1 MTHKVART
9 GLMLVLALLIAV
21 PFSLLAQDQ
30 TSSDTQSASQSTPS
44 TADSS
49 TTSNTDATSTDA
61 TSAAATSKDK
71 KDKKDKD
78 KDKKKPKNSDV
89 DNIGSRDI
97 NKGSINFISLDK
109 EIAMGRQLA
118 AEVERQVKLIDDP
131 TINEYVNRV
140 GQNIVRN
147 SDAKVPF
154 TIKVV
159 ESDEINA
166 FALPGGF
173 FYVNSGLILAAD
185 EEAELAGV
193 MAHEIGH
200 VAARHGTEQYSKGE
214 LVNFASI
221 PLIFMGG
228 VGGFAIRQ
236 AAGFLIPMQFL
247 QFSRADESEADYL
260 GLQYMYKTGYDPTAT
275 VSFFEKLQAKE
286 SAKPGSVSKMF
297 STHPPTGDRIEK
309 DKKNIELILPSREQY
324 VVTTSEF
331 NRVKAQLAQLEN
343 RRPSQEESNKP
354 SLRRKTTT
362 QRRDPNDRTTDR
374 GTGTSSGTSSDD
386 DSDRP
391 TLKRSP
397 SSQPQTPST
406 DPNSTSTSPS
416 TSSSTS
422 SPTNSQDSAK
432 SADSTS
438 PDDSQ
443 NNDPDRPV
451 LKRRN

>member
-1 MTHKVART
+1 MNLVCLRRNHMTHKVART
-9 GLMLVLALLIAV
+9 GLSLVLALLIAV
-21 PFSLLAQDQ
+21 PFPLLAQDK
-30 TSSDTQSASQSTPS
+30 TSSDTQSTPSVSDASTPS
-44 TADSS
+44 NND
-49 TTSNTDATSTDA
+49 
-61 TSAAATSKDK
+61 ATSKDK
-71 KDKKDKD
+71 KDKKKDKD
-78 KDKKKPKNSDV
+78 NDKKKPKNADV
-89 DNIGSRDI
+89 DNIGSRNI
-97 NKGSINFISLDK
+97 NKGSINFISIDK

-131 TINEYVNRV
+131 AINEYVNRV
-140 GQNIVRN
+140 GQNLVRN

-154 TIKVV
+154 TINVV

-200 VAARHGTEQYSKGE
+200 VAARHGTEQYSKGD

-260 GLQYMYKTGYDPTAT
+260 GLQYMYKAGYDPTAT

-331 NRVKAQLAQLEN
+331 NRVKGQLAQLEN

-354 SLRRKTTT
+354 SLRRRTTT
-362 QRRDPNDRTTDR
+362 QRRDPNDKTTDR
-374 GTGTSSGTSSDD
+374 GTGTSGGTSSDD

-397 SSQPQTPST
+397 GSQPQTPST
-406 DPNSTSTSPS
+406 DPNAPS
-416 TSSSTS
+416 TSAPPSNSSSSTNS
-422 SPTNSQDSAK
+422 SDSAK
-432 SADSTS
+432 SADSTN

>member
-1 MTHKVART
+1 MTYKVART
-9 GLMLVLALLIAV
+9 GLKFCLALLIAV
-21 PFSLLAQDQ
+21 PFSLLAQDPAPAPAQDQ
-30 TSSDTQSASQSTPS
+30 TVSQSTSDPS
-44 TADSS
+44 
-49 TTSNTDATSTDA
+49 TSTDA
-61 TSAAATSKDK
+61 SKDK
-71 KDKKDKD
+71 KGKDKKVKDKDKKDKD
-78 KDKKKPKNSDV
+78 KDKVAAADCKKKPKNCNV
-89 DNIGSRDI
+89 DDIGSRDI

-109 EIAMGRQLA
+109 EIAMGRQLS

-131 TINEYVNRV
+131 VINEYVNRV

-185 EEAELAGV
+185 DEAELAGV
-193 MAHEIGH
+193 MAHEIAH

-214 LVNFASI
+214 LINFASI

-236 AAGFLIPMQFL
+236 AAGFLIPVSFL
-247 QFSRADESEADYL
+247 QFSRSDEAEADYL

-297 STHPPTGDRIEK
+297 STHPPTGDRIEA

-331 NRVKAQLAQLEN
+331 NRIKTQLAQLEN
-343 RRPSQEESNKP
+343 RRPTQEESNKP
-354 SLRRKTTT
+354 SLRRKSPTST
-362 QRRDPNDRTTDR
+362 RRDPRDTDS
-374 GTGTSSGTSSDD
+374 GGGNSKGTSTDD

-391 TLKRSP
+391 TLKRAP
-397 SSQPQTPST
+397 GSQSGTST
-406 DPNSTSTSPS
+406 DSTSSTSSTNS
-416 TSSSTS
+416 TSSSNPQAQS
-422 SPTNSQDSAK
+422 NDSTNSDNSPSDS
-432 SADSTS
+432 
-438 PDDSQ
+438 
-443 NNDPDRPV
+443 DPDRPK
-451 LKRRN
+451 LKRKDGQQ

>member
-1 MTHKVART
+1 MTHKEARM
-9 GLMLVLALLIAV
+9 GLMFFLALLIAV
-21 PFSLLAQDQ
+21 PFPLLAQSQ
-30 TSSDTQSASQSTPS
+30 TDNQAKTAKSDS
-44 TADSS
+44 
-49 TTSNTDATSTDA
+49 
-61 TSAAATSKDK
+61 
-71 KDKKDKD
+71 KDKD
-78 KDKKKPKNSDV
+78 KDKDKDKAKTSNKKNADV
-89 DNIGSRDI
+89 DNIGNRNI
-97 NKGSINFISLDK
+97 NKGLGSINFISLEK
-109 EIAMGRQLA
+109 EIAMGRQLS

-185 EEAELAGV
+185 DESELAGV
-193 MAHEIGH
+193 MAHEIAH
-200 VAARHGTEQYSKGE
+200 VAARHGTEQASKAE
-214 LVNFASI
+214 LINFASI

-228 VGGFAIRQ
+228 VGGFALRQ

-247 QFSRADESEADYL
+247 QFSRKDESEADYL
-260 GLQYMYKTGYDPTAT
+260 GLQYLYKTGYDPGAA

-309 DKKNIELILPSREQY
+309 SKQNIEMVLPDKEQY

-343 RRPSQEESNKP
+343 RRPSPEEANKP
-354 SLRRKTTT
+354 SLRRKT
-362 QRRDPNDRTTDR
+362 QRPDVN
-374 GTGTSSGTSSDD
+374 GSDD
-386 DSDRP
+386 DDK
-391 TLKRSP
+391 T
-397 SSQPQTPST
+397 
-406 DPNSTSTSPS
+406 S
-416 TSSSTS
+416 TSSSKD
-422 SPTNSQDSAK
+422 PKDKKDAK
-432 SADSTS
+432 ADATK
-438 PDDSQ
+438 PDDKEPSE
-443 NNDPDRPV
+443 DERPK
-451 LKRRN
+451 LKRRD